1 MPRLRRALRQRP
13 LVEREAPPTAGAET
27 AAVSAAAD
35 GEAGLLV
42 CLAPY
47 PARQLHICEKCEK
60 CVCCVSGEKERINKL
75 QSPFTMIVILRAW
88 MAQRFTS
95 YRRVPSKRQY
105 GDTLPQIRG
114 IHLKQTDEVNFCSML
129 QRCDSMRLK
138 AKISLCPAHT
148 SVCRHSTTECCI
160 SIP

>member
-13 LVEREAPPTAGAET
+13 RVETEATEAPPTAGAET
-27 AAVSAAAD
+27 AAAEAPPTAGAETAAAEAAVSAAAD

-75 QSPFTMIVILRAW
+75 QSPFTMIVTLRAW
-88 MAQRFTS
+88 MA
-95 YRRVPSKRQY
+95 
-105 GDTLPQIRG
+105 
-114 IHLKQTDEVNFCSML
+114 
-129 QRCDSMRLK
+129 
-138 AKISLCPAHT
+138 
-148 SVCRHSTTECCI
+148 HSTT
-160 SIP
+160 SYTKS